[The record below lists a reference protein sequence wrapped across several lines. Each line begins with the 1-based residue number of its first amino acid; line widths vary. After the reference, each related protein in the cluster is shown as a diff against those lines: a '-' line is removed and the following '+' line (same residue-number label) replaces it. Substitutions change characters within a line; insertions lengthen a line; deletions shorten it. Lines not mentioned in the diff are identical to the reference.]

1 MISFL
6 TMFPLSSTEV
16 WKVLFG
22 RSKVLVGAH
31 AATIVSQLIC
41 VFLETRLC
49 VSNPERCTFLSYLA
63 YIPTLPGARVK
74 HAFGSQRRERDTL
87 A

>member
-63 YIPTLPGARVK
+63 CDVIESSESNFHPPHTNFKISA
-74 HAFGSQRRERDTL
+74 
-87 A
+87 